1 MHEGCEAQVMQLLG
15 PCLLDLFLDCGR
27 RFSLKTVLM
36 LADQLLVAM
45 ESMHEKGYL
54 HRDVKPDNVCIGT
67 GDSAD
72 RLYLID
78 FGLSRKYVAG
88 GVHVPCTTDNPFQGN
103 FYWASNNVLRGHTS
117 SRRDDLESLLY
128 VFLYFLRG
136 DLPWYYS
143 KEARCSPLIV
153 LQRRNLLTIA
163 DMCQGAPQALITAL
177 AYVKSISYSAVPRY
191 DYLRKLFKDCAKE
204 KGIEYDDMFD
214 WKSQMVETN
223 AECYVDDLMIM
234 KSREQI
240 RSQEADTKEVF
251 SQKRKRRS
259 SFCPVKSTS
268 HRRRKSVSKR
278 SSFKDDC
285 DLSLHAKLTQ
295 LKIPDKRPG
304 LLMEKCKSPSLPPQ
318 SHESLRRPT
327 AAHSTGEIYH
337 MHGLVGQRGFALDL
351 LPVPDDCKSGSD
363 EEDKVLTPKSNSPV
377 LNTGVRAKIEALKI
391 GITLR

>member
-1 MHEGCEAQVMQLLG
+1 MQLLG

-27 RFSLKTVLM
+27 RFSLKTTLM
-36 LADQLLVAM
+36 IAEQLLAGL
-45 ESMHEKGYL
+45 ETMHEKGYL

-67 GDSAD
+67 GEEAD

-78 FGLSRKYVAG
+78 FGLSRKFVVE

-128 VFLYFLRG
+128 VLLYFLRG
-136 DLPWYYS
+136 DLPWYFS
-143 KEARCSPLIV
+143 KETRCSPLTV

-177 AYVKSISYSAVPRY
+177 AYVKSINYNAVPRY

-204 KGIEYDDMFD
+204 KGIEYDSMFD
-214 WKSQMVETN
+214 WKSQMVEIS
-223 AECYVDDLMIM
+223 AECYVDDLFIM
-234 KSREQI
+234 KSRELV
-240 RSQEADTKEVF
+240 RSQEAEAKEEF

-259 SFCPVKSTS
+259 SFCAAKANS

-278 SSFKDDC
+278 SSFKEDC
-285 DLSLHAKLTQ
+285 ELSIQAKLTQ
-295 LKIPDKRPG
+295 LQIPDKRPG
-304 LLMEKCKSPSLPPQ
+304 LLMERCKSPAVPQ
-318 SHESLRRPT
+318 AKHADMRRPT
-327 AAHSTGEIYH
+327 AAHSTGEIYQ
-337 MHGLVGQRGFALDL
+337 MRGAGQSGFALAL
-351 LPVPDDCKSGSD
+351 LPVLDDSSESFE

-377 LNTGVRAKIEALKI
+377 LHTAIRAKIEAFKI
-391 GITLR
+391 AIPK

>member
-1 MHEGCEAQVMQLLG
+1 
-15 PCLLDLFLDCGR
+15 
-27 RFSLKTVLM
+27 
-36 LADQLLVAM
+36 
-45 ESMHEKGYL
+45 
-54 HRDVKPDNVCIGT
+54 
-67 GDSAD
+67 
-72 RLYLID
+72 
-78 FGLSRKYVAG
+78 
-88 GVHVPCTTDNPFQGN
+88 
-103 FYWASNNVLRGHTS
+103 
-117 SRRDDLESLLY
+117 
-128 VFLYFLRG
+128 
-136 DLPWYYS
+136 
-143 KEARCSPLIV
+143 
-153 LQRRNLLTIA
+153 
-163 DMCQGAPQALITAL
+163 
-177 AYVKSISYSAVPRY
+177 
-191 DYLRKLFKDCAKE
+191 
-204 KGIEYDDMFD
+204 MFD

-240 RSQEADTKEVF
+240 RSQETDTKEIF
-251 SQKRKRRS
+251 SQKKKRRS

-278 SSFKDDC
+278 NSFKDDC

-337 MHGLVGQRGFALDL
+337 MHGLVGHSGFALDL

-363 EEDKVLTPKSNSPV
+363 EEDKVLTPKSSSPV